1 MITLMKQYQQKTQ
14 IKKPATPR
22 VEAKSTVVVDT
33 ALLSDRLRWTE
44 QLVEQQRRE
53 LRRLEG
59 VVEQLRGVIDNK
71 LRR

>member
-1 MITLMKQYQQKTQ
+1 MKQYQQKTQ
-14 IKKPATPR
+14 NARRALPI
-22 VEAKSTVVVDT
+22 VESKSAAVADT
-33 ALLSDRLRWTE
+33 ALLADRLRWTE

-59 VVEQLRGVIDNK
+59 VVEQLRGVLENK

>member
-1 MITLMKQYQQKTQ
+1 MKQYQQKTQ
-14 IKKPATPR
+14 AKPR
-22 VEAKSTVVVDT
+22 VKPQVESKSGSASVADT

-59 VVEQLRGVIDNK
+59 VVEQLRGVVGNK
-71 LRR
+71 LRG

>member
-1 MITLMKQYQQKTQ
+1 MITLMKQYQQKT
-14 IKKPATPR
+14 PSTRRPTPQA
-22 VEAKSTVVVDT
+22 ESKSLSTASDT

-59 VVEQLRGVIDNK
+59 LVETLAAAVNKQRG
-71 LRR
+71 

>member
-1 MITLMKQYQQKTQ
+1 MKQYQQKTQ
-14 IKKPATPR
+14 NVRKHRPI
-22 VEAKSTVVVDT
+22 VESKSGSAGAADT
-33 ALLSDRLRWTE
+33 ALLADRLRWTE

-59 VVEQLRGVIDNK
+59 VVEQLRGVLENK

>member
-1 MITLMKQYQQKTQ
+1 MKQYQQKSQ
-14 IKKPATPR
+14 NARRHRPIVESKSSSAT
-22 VEAKSTVVVDT
+22 VADT
-33 ALLSDRLRWTE
+33 ALLADRLRWTE

-59 VVEQLRGVIDNK
+59 VVEQLRGVLENK

>member
-1 MITLMKQYQQKTQ
+1 MKQYQQKT
-14 IKKPATPR
+14 PSARRPTPQA
-22 VEAKSTVVVDT
+22 ESKSLSTASDT

-59 VVEQLRGVIDNK
+59 LVETLAAAVNKQRG
-71 LRR
+71 

>member
-1 MITLMKQYQQKTQ
+1 MKQYQQKPQNTRRHRP
-14 IKKPATPR
+14 I
-22 VEAKSTVVVDT
+22 VESKSAAVADT

-59 VVEQLRGVIDNK
+59 VVEQLRGVVGNK
-71 LRR
+71 LRG